1 LAAGFCPDPLGELK
15 RSPDHNMGPTSK
27 GRGGM
32 GRRKGEGEA
41 PPTRLSGYATG
52 LNLVFCCV

>member
-1 LAAGFCPDPLGELK
+1 LAAGFCPDPLGSL
-15 RSPDHNMGPTSK
+15 SAPQTPDHNMGPTSK

-41 PPTRLSGYATG
+41 PQPDFLATP
-52 LNLVFCCV
+52 LVLI